1 MPWNNLSISLSLFRS
16 LANSP
21 YLLPPSLGFNAE
33 TLSQIRA
40 PATVSAWRSGDGDG
54 RSSKP

>member
-1 MPWNNLSISLSLFRS
+1 MPWKNLSISLARS

-40 PATVSAWRSGDGDG
+40 SATVLTWRSGDGDG
-54 RSSKP
+54 RGSKP